1 MISDA
6 LVFFRPVEFSIN
18 ERPKKSQE
26 KDASYRANIWVF
38 VFGPIKAMS
47 AIFVSEECLH
57 RF

>member
-26 KDASYRANIWVF
+26 KDASYRANIWF
-38 VFGPIKAMS
+38 LIK
-47 AIFVSEECLH
+47 VSENCSSAWMAAKLT
-57 RF
+57 